1 MRGRRSIAAGVDGDA
16 AGAARRTRKVRAIS
30 ALARP
35 AASMPRIW
43 VRLNSRIGQY
53 RLPSARPD
61 AKAEIL
67 GAHHSGPFSQPD
79 KKGADQ
85 SVGTSL
91 SR

>member
-1 MRGRRSIAAGVDGDA
+1 M
-16 AGAARRTRKVRAIS
+16 RAIS

-35 AASMPRIW
+35 AASMARISA
-43 VRLNSRIGQY
+43 RLNSRIGQY
-53 RLPSARPD
+53 RLPPARAD
-61 AKAEIL
+61 GKAEII
-67 GAHHSGPFSQPD
+67 GARHSGPFSQPD